1 MRQALEK
8 MEREKDVQILKLKT
22 EQELQ
27 EKGKHHCISDGTF
40 DCLVPEVKNGYF
52 TVYAKW
58 RGGGLAC
65 STHEYKL
72 NIILL
77 LC

>member
-1 MRQALEK
+1 

-58 RGGGLAC
+58 RGGGLPVAHM
-65 STHEYKL
+65 SI
-72 NIILL
+72 N
-77 LC
+77 